1 MIGAGHDWL
10 LINSVMIAEFK
21 SRVGRGKDGNL
32 TTLIFTTIL
41 INKENRPEYYKNIK
55 VGENYYFL
63 NYDKCVPFLTMLPR
77 ALTLFVNPK
86 T

>member
-1 MIGAGHDWL
+1 MT
-10 LINSVMIAEFK
+10 FY
-21 SRVGRGKDGNL
+21 
-32 TTLIFTTIL
+32 
-41 INKENRPEYYKNIK
+41 KENRPEYYKNLK

-63 NYDKCVPFLTMLPR
+63 NYDRCVPFLTMLPR